1 MADNANPPTPTTGHG
16 SGDFDGEYTRIEV
29 ESFETTDKGGY
40 GQSPRFLLP
49 KPPFWSTWICLLLAW
64 FFLASPIPFTVFIG
78 LPLNLAALVLA
89 FFSLGRGGIK
99 TGQNATEVSGA
110 PGQWLTVGEL
120 STSQEGQGAALSNP
134 SRVGVAS
141 GSERQ
146 TLQIR
151 VTRQ

>member
-1 MADNANPPTPTTGHG
+1 MDDIANPATPTSGHG

-89 FFSLGRGGIK
+89 MISLGRGGIK
-99 TGQNATEVSGA
+99 TGILVMILGTIGSAIAYLTG
-110 PGQWLTVGEL
+110 WLNLLGDAI
-120 STSQEGQGAALSNP
+120 S
-134 SRVGVAS
+134 VGV
-141 GSERQ
+141 
-146 TLQIR
+146 
-151 VTRQ
+151 